1 MTAPFRTQLGESVKL
16 LVGVLTVLTLIVSVA
31 LSFAALSER
40 LSLVEA
46 RADNHEASLTKTEQ
60 ALVEMKDVLWGV
72 RQDVAVIK
80 QIVITANP

>member
-1 MTAPFRTQLGESVKL
+1 MPEAFRTQLGESVKL

-46 RADNHEASLTKTEQ
+46 KADDHDASLLADEK
-60 ALVEMKDVLWGV
+60 LLIEMKDMLWVV

-80 QIVITANP
+80 QVLVSQ